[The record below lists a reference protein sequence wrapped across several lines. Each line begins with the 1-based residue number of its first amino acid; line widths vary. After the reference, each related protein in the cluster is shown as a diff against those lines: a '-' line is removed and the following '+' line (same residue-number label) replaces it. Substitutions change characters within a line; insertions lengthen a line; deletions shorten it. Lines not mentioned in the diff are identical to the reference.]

1 MRSQIRH
8 AMMATAALSAMAL
21 VVPADAAL
29 NDRAYLNVT
38 GPGAKRA
45 GKAVNVGLG
54 MAVSDSNPAL
64 VPARVSDVIVRSRTL
79 KFNARARGL
88 RTCTASLP
96 TNGAA
101 ARCPSR
107 SKVGSGKFKAVFG
120 FPGQPIATIDPAKA
134 LSSGRITIYNYKRQS
149 GQQARLLAVITASV
163 PVNYT
168 VNLPVP
174 VTRSGVATIVMPD
187 MKDLAPIVRDL
198 YPAGTRL
205 VTTSFDAKVRAKSQR
220 RGKPFMYL
228 RTLKRL
234 EIRVTRN
241 VE

>member
-1 MRSQIRH
+1 MRSQIPRTVVV
-8 AMMATAALSAMAL
+8 AAAIGTAAMAM
-21 VVPADAAL
+21 PAHAAL

-38 GPGAKRA
+38 GSGAKKA

-54 MAVSDSNPAL
+54 MAVSDSNPAI
-64 VPARVSDVIVRSRTL
+64 VPARVSEVIVRSRTL

-88 RTCTASLP
+88 RTCSATLP

-107 SKVGSGKFKAVFG
+107 SKVGSGKFTAVFG

-134 LSSGRITIYNYKRQS
+134 LSSGRIAIYNYRRSS
-149 GQQARLLAVITASV
+149 GQQARLLAVITAGK

-168 VNLPVP
+168 VNLLVP

-187 MKDLAPIVRDL
+187 MKDLAPLVREL

-205 VTTSFDAKVRAKSQR
+205 VATSFDVKLRAKRQR